1 MEVTGVQ
8 NGSEKT
14 FKVSQYKGRYLVI
27 VFYQADFASADL
39 VQSFATIQPLLTSNG
54 TDLVFCSGD
63 STETHKSWLGSDLGG
78 SFSAPLW
85 TDKTGALATSFD
97 LFDSEKKTCLDGV
110 VVIDDSSIIR
120 QVMTSSMD
128 PKELAKNVV
137 DIVALLKK
145 NKVKQRRSTTPV
157 IVLNDESTQSI
168 SSSLPFQAA
177 FR

>member
-1 MEVTGVQ
+1 MNMKISGAAPVVEVTGVQ

-14 FKVSQYKGRYLVI
+14 YKISQYKGRYLVI
-27 VFYQADFASADL
+27 VFYRADFASIDL

-54 TDLVFCSGD
+54 TDLVFCSAD
-63 STETHKSWLGSDLGG
+63 TTDNHKSWLNSDLGG

-85 TDKTGALATSFD
+85 SDQSGALATSFD
-97 LFDSEKKTCLDGV
+97 LYDKEQKSCVDGV

-128 PKELAKNVV
+128 AKELAKNVV

-145 NKVKQRRSTTPV
+145 NKVN
-157 IVLNDESTQSI
+157 IVVTLSFYCCIE
-168 SSSLPFQAA
+168 
-177 FR
+177 